1 MSCELS
7 EKCHG
12 YEENDLLLAIPAAG
26 FAMQNGTPGGVG
38 TNSTRMDSSA
48 SCNVNRQF
56 HGGKARPEAAL
67 NLHVLTVRLG
77 IGGDST
83 EVTKFYSRRGNAV
96 FPYLPSDTTKG
107 LLHDRLDGAR

>member
-1 MSCELS
+1 MRVER
-7 EKCHG
+7 KCQG

-26 FAMQNGTPGGVG
+26 FEPKSSALGSVR
-38 TNSTRMDSSA
+38 TNSTCMDSSA

-77 IGGDST
+77 IGGDSA